1 MFSATDFLK
10 AFQKALQK

>member
-10 AFQKALQK
+10 AFQKAFQK